1 MKTKYSSSCTNT
13 RSTATSGQSALHSRL
28 IRHVFTFLCSNVSN
42 WLMKKIKSNCSNNH
56 LKGKTTGAQA
66 YSRERE
72 DATLRRHRLLELNWE
87 KALLLLL
94 LLLQQHAV
102 SPVHSFLS
110 LIFSFSFFLLSI
122 RVAPANELFSA
133 SVRFQNSFFFSLLFS
148 SRVMVRESRRESRQP
163 PAAQQKRSPLTSL
176 EKIS

>member
-1 MKTKYSSSCTNT
+1 MKTKYSSSCTST

-28 IRHVFTFLCSNVSN
+28 IRHVFTFLCSNVSS
-42 WLMKKIKSNCSNNH
+42 WLMEKIKSNCSNNH

-102 SPVHSFLS
+102 CSCTFISLFDFFFFFLSSFHSCGPRKRTIFSQRAVSEFFFFFYSFL
-110 LIFSFSFFLLSI
+110 L
-122 RVAPANELFSA
+122 V
-133 SVRFQNSFFFSLLFS
+133 
-148 SRVMVRESRRESRQP
+148 
-163 PAAQQKRSPLTSL
+163 
-176 EKIS
+176 